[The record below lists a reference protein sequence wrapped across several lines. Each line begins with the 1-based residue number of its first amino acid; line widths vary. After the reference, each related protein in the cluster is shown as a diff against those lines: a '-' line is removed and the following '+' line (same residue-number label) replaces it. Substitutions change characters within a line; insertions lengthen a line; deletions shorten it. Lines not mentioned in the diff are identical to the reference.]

1 MKDYKKVFMVLGYVV
16 AFLGFTALF
25 TNDWL
30 VGLIL
35 FLVGGALG
43 FNFTPIKDEKVKK
56 YQLVKDFQKPKNA
69 YVLFGAFLVLASVFC
84 LFGKGGA
91 QWQGI
96 IIILLGVVLIFL
108 NFEKADSKDFVE

>member
-35 FLVGGALG
+35 LLSCGALG
-43 FNFTPIKDEKVKK
+43 FAFTPYNNRKFKVAE
-56 YQLVKDFQKPKNA
+56 FQKPKNA
-69 YVLFGAFLVLASVFC
+69 YVLFGAFLVLASAFC

-91 QWQGI
+91 QLQGMFILI
-96 IIILLGVVLIFL
+96 IGVVLLFL
-108 NFEKADSKDFVE
+108 NTEKADPSDFVE